1 MRLIGAFATA
11 SAATAATF
19 AHQRTA
25 IPIGGPAA
33 KIEPGR
39 TNLGG
44 QSAGRILPASH
55 PPPRSAPASNRH
67 SAPLSRPRIRPAISC
82 LGAFWTPAARA
93 RGRVRHAG
101 VQKPA
106 QTRKLASLGPVAA
119 LARNRTENGTG

>member
-44 QSAGRILPASH
+44 PSGESKAVLIAQIKRTTADG
-55 PPPRSAPASNRH
+55 
-67 SAPLSRPRIRPAISC
+67 APLNDFEVMVWPLRKVRS
-82 LGAFWTPAARA
+82 G
-93 RGRVRHAG
+93 RGNPPKGCMSATG
-101 VQKPA
+101 Q
-106 QTRKLASLGPVAA
+106 
-119 LARNRTENGTG
+119 RTSAK

>member
-1 MRLIGAFATA
+1 MRLIGALATA

-44 QSAGRILPASH
+44 QSAGRILSVLY
-55 PPPRSAPASNRH
+55 PPSNSAPPSNPH
-67 SAPLSRPRIRPAISC
+67 SARRTASAKLPATSC
-82 LGAFWTPAARA
+82 LGAFRAPAAAA
-93 RGRVRHAG
+93 RGRVRHVG

-106 QTRKLASLGPVAA
+106 QE
-119 LARNRTENGTG
+119 RTCTGAG

>member
-1 MRLIGAFATA
+1 MRLIGALATA

-44 QSAGRILPASH
+44 QSAGRILSVLY
-55 PPPRSAPASNRH
+55 PPSNSAPPSNPH
-67 SAPLSRPRIRPAISC
+67 SARRTASAKLPATSC
-82 LGAFWTPAARA
+82 LGAFRTPAAAA
-93 RGRVRHAG
+93 RG
-101 VQKPA
+101 
-106 QTRKLASLGPVAA
+106 
-119 LARNRTENGTG
+119 